1 MRSSDSAFRGNQ
13 HNSEGGTMFIDIK
26 AKAARKWAYA
36 VMVFITSIAGSWMMY
51 EIFSESGVTTLEVVL
66 LVLFSITFLWISAA
80 FWSAFIG
87 FILQLFDIDPLKLS
101 RNKHSVGQVDKVA
114 IKNRHAVVMPVYN
127 EDTDRIMAG
136 FEACLMD
143 LENTGQLEHFDF
155 YMLSDTQNPDMA
167 QAELTAWHELC
178 QRVGNLSENIYY
190 RRREKNVHR
199 KVGNLADFCQRWGY
213 QYDSMIVLD
222 ADSIMTGECMLTL
235 VKAMQQN
242 PMSGLIQTVPIPVR
256 QQTLFGR
263 FLQFASCLYCP
274 MLATGQAFW
283 QTDSAN
289 YWGHNAIIRVDAFIQ
304 HCGLPTLG
312 GKAPFGGDILSHDF
326 VEAALLRRAG
336 WDVLLLADL
345 EGSYEEIP
353 SNIIDYATRDRRWV
367 QGNIQHLG
375 IINGKGLH
383 TVNRLHFLFGA
394 LAYMS
399 SLVWLVM
406 LVLSTIDAVV
416 RATSDKVFFASN
428 YSLFPAW
435 PVVKTDYIIM
445 LLSATAI
452 MLLGPKLL
460 GAIVALVRRR
470 DQFGGGI
477 ALISGAIIEA
487 VVAIVIAPL
496 MMFYH
501 AYFVLNVLIGKNVSW
516 DAQGREGRM
525 VPWKE
530 AFKRTWVASAIAIG
544 WGAVTLALT
553 PILFWWLAPVLFGL
567 LLAAPIIRFSSS
579 LYLGKLS
586 RSWGMFVSP
595 SEVEEVPA
603 LRKLRIRLAN
613 MQRQDEIVLSTSP
626 MPPENWQD
634 MPEQSFAFLS
644 SSVELPTQGLAS
656 ENKHS

>member
-1 MRSSDSAFRGNQ
+1 
-13 HNSEGGTMFIDIK
+13 MFIDIK
-26 AKAARKWAYA
+26 GKAVRKWIYA
-36 VMVFITSIAGSWMMY
+36 VMVFITSITGSWMMY
-51 EIFSESGVTTLEVVL
+51 EIFSESGITTLEVVL
-66 LVLFSITFLWISAA
+66 LILFSITFLWISAA
-80 FWSAFIG
+80 FWSACIG
-87 FILQLFDIDPLKLS
+87 FILQIFDIDPLKLS
-101 RNKHSVGQVDKVA
+101 RNKHFVGQTENVVLKD
-114 IKNRHAVVMPVYN
+114 RHAVVMPVYN
-127 EDTDRIMAG
+127 EDTNRIMAG
-136 FEACLMD
+136 FEACLLDM
-143 LENTGQLEHFDF
+143 ERTGQLEHFDF
-155 YMLSDTQNPDMA
+155 YMLSDTQDPDMA
-167 QAELTAWHELC
+167 QAELTAWNALC
-178 QRVGNLSENIYY
+178 QRVGVLSENIYY
-190 RRREKNVHR
+190 RRREKNLHR

-213 QYDSMIVLD
+213 QYESMIVLD

-242 PMSGLIQTVPIPVR
+242 PMSALIQTVPIPVR
-256 QQTLFGR
+256 SQTLFGR

-304 HCGLPTLG
+304 HCGLPTLK

-416 RATSDKVFFASN
+416 RATTDTVFFASN
-428 YSLFPAW
+428 YSLFPSW
-435 PVVKTDYIIM
+435 PVVKTEYIIT
-445 LLSATAI
+445 LISATVI

-470 DQFGGGI
+470 EQFGGGL
-477 ALISGAIIEA
+477 ALMSGALIEA
-487 VVAIVIAPL
+487 VIAIIIAPL

-501 AYFVLNVLIGKNVSW
+501 AYFVLNVLVGKNVSW

-530 AFKRTWVASAIAIG
+530 AFKRTWAASAIAII
-544 WGAVTLALT
+544 WGGITLSLT
-553 PILFWWLAPVLFGL
+553 PILFWWLAPVLLGL
-567 LLAAPIIRFSSS
+567 LMAAPIIRFSSS

-586 RSWGMFVSP
+586 RSLGMFVSP

-603 LRKLRIRLAN
+603 LSRLRIRLAN
-613 MQRQDEIVLSTSP
+613 MQPQDEVLLSCPP
-626 MPPENWQD
+626 MPAQQWQD
-634 MPEQSFAFLS
+634 MPQQSFAYLS
-644 SSVELPTQGLAS
+644 SSVDIPSQRLAS
-656 ENKHS
+656 ENKQQ